1 MKNMNQLKDLLR
13 HELKD
18 LCSAED
24 QIIEALPKMID
35 KAKHGDLKNAL
46 EKHLNVTQDQRAR
59 LDEVLTKLDEG
70 SSKNDS
76 HSKGKGFLSGLFS
89 SGPKECKG
97 MKGLIAE
104 GEKLMGEEMTP
115 DVLDAAIIGAA
126 QKIEHYEIAS
136 YGTAVA
142 YAQELNLPEIEM
154 LLKQTLDEEYESDDL
169 LTLLAEGGLNKEAA
183 NRSGTVRRR
192 RSTAT
197 SQKKTTSGKTTS
209 GKTSSR
215 TSRTSSKSNRSKT
228 KTS

>member
-13 HELKD
+13 HELED

-35 KAKHGDLKNAL
+35 KAKDRELKNAL
-46 EKHLNVTQDQRAR
+46 EDHLNVTQDQRAR

-76 HSKGKGFLSGLFS
+76 HSKSKGFLSGLFS

-154 LLKQTLDEEYESDDL
+154 LLQQTLDEEYESDDL
-169 LTLLAEGGLNKEAA
+169 LTLLAVDGLNKEAV
-183 NRSGTVRRR
+183 NRSASTRRR
-192 RSTAT
+192 RSVGN
-197 SQKKTTSGKTTS
+197 SQNKTTSQE
-209 GKTSSR
+209 TSSQR
-215 TSRTSSKSNRSKT
+215 SSRITAKSGRSKT